1 MPEFQYKCNNCE
13 RIALRWEGKCSSC
26 GEWGSLEET
35 PVSSDVKFS
44 FGFDNPQP
52 TIELSKIYDKEDSR
66 YKFFSPE
73 LNMVFGGGLVPG
85 SVTLIAGDPGV
96 GKSTLLLKIS
106 SQICSENNKVAYISG
121 EESGSQLK
129 SRSKRLG
136 ISGNGMYVL
145 ENSDINYILN
155 QLDGLKPKTVVIDSV
170 NTLYDDSVESP
181 QGSINQLKSSVSR
194 ITHWAK
200 SKNTPVILIGHVT
213 KVGDIA
219 GPRVLEHMVDTV
231 MYMESERLGIN
242 RILRCI
248 KNRFGSTNEIA
259 IFTMDKNG
267 LNDLEDPSKAFLSD
281 INSNHVGSSM
291 IIALHGTRPIIVEIQ
306 ALTSKS
312 YSPVPRR
319 ISTGVD
325 LDRILL
331 LTTVVNRKLGLN
343 VASQDLIVNVTGGFK
358 VSETAGD
365 LGISM
370 AIISSLLNEPLK
382 SHLAIIG
389 EVGLA
394 GEIRQVP
401 YMGKRISDATKLGF
415 KRLLLPNHGVKD
427 IADVDLKAIEL
438 IKVDNIYDAATTIF
452 DSKILNSDKQGK

>member
-1 MPEFQYKCNNCE
+1 MPEFQYKCTNCD
-13 RIALRWEGKCSSC
+13 RVALRWEGRCSNC
-26 GEWGSLEET
+26 GEWGSLEEFT
-35 PVSSDVKFS
+35 VSSNVRTPFEY
-44 FGFDNPQP
+44 DNPPP
-52 TIELSKIYDKEDSR
+52 TVELSQIDDKEDSR
-66 YKFFSPE
+66 YKFISQE
-73 LNMVFGGGLVPG
+73 LNMVFGGGLIPG

-106 SQICSENNKVAYISG
+106 NQICSEKNKVAYISG
-121 EESGSQLK
+121 EESTSQLK
-129 SRSKRLG
+129 TRSKRMG
-136 ISGNGMYVL
+136 VIGSGMYIL
-145 ENSDINYILN
+145 ETSSINYILT
-155 QLDGLKPKTVVIDSV
+155 QLDELKPKAVVIDSV
-170 NTLYDDSVESP
+170 NILYDDTVESP
-181 QGSINQLKSSVSR
+181 AGSINQLKSSVSR

-200 SKNTPVILIGHVT
+200 SKNTPVILVGHVT

-242 RILRCI
+242 RILRSV

-306 ALTSKS
+306 VLTSKS
-312 YSPVPRR
+312 YSPIPRR
-319 ISTGVD
+319 IATGVE

-331 LTTVVNRKLGLN
+331 LTTVLNRKLGFN
-343 VASQDLIVNVTGGFK
+343 TATQDLIVNVTGGFK
-358 VSETAGD
+358 VTETAAD

-370 AIISSLLNEPLK
+370 AIISSMLNEPLK

-394 GEIRQVP
+394 GEIRPVP
-401 YMGKRISDATKLGF
+401 YMEKRISDAAKLGF
-415 KRLLLPNHGVKD
+415 KRLLVPNHGVKD
-427 IADVDLKAIEL
+427 VTDIGNKGIEL
-438 IKVDNIYDAATTIF
+438 IRTDTLYDAASEIF
-452 DSKILNSDKQGK
+452 SSKLLNGDKQ

>member
-1 MPEFQYKCNNCE
+1 MPEFQYKCTNCD
-13 RIALRWEGKCSSC
+13 RVALRWEGRCSSC

-35 PVSSDVKFS
+35 AINNSADYSMFEQEKP
-44 FGFDNPQP
+44 PP
-52 TIELSKIYDKEDSR
+52 TLELSKVDDREDLR
-66 YKFFSPE
+66 YKFSSKE
-73 LNMVFGGGLVPG
+73 LNMVFGGGLIPG

-106 SQICSENNKVAYISG
+106 NQICSENNKVAYISG
-121 EESGSQLK
+121 EESTFQLK

-136 ISGNGMYVL
+136 IIGANLYVL
-145 ENSDINYILN
+145 ETSSINYILN
-155 QLDGLKPKTVVIDSV
+155 QLNELSPKVVVIDSV
-170 NTLYDDSVESP
+170 NTLYDDTVESLV
-181 QGSINQLKSSVSR
+181 GSINQLKSSVGR
-194 ITHWAK
+194 ITRWAK
-200 SKNTPVILIGHVT
+200 SKNTPVILVGHVT
-213 KVGDIA
+213 KGGDIA

-242 RILRCI
+242 RILRTI

-306 ALTSKS
+306 VLTSKS

-325 LDRILL
+325 LERILL
-331 LTTVVNRKLGLN
+331 LTTVLNRKLGLKI
-343 VASQDLIVNVTGGFK
+343 ASQDLIVNVTGGFK
-358 VSETAGD
+358 VTETAGD

-382 SHLAIIG
+382 SYLAVIG

-401 YMGKRISDATKLGF
+401 YMGKRINDAIKLGF
-415 KRLLLPNHGVKD
+415 KRLLVPNYSAKD
-427 IADVDLKAIEL
+427 VVDVDVQSIEL
-438 IKVDNIYDAATTIF
+438 IRVDTIYEAATAIF
-452 DSKILNSDKQGK
+452 GSKLLSGDV